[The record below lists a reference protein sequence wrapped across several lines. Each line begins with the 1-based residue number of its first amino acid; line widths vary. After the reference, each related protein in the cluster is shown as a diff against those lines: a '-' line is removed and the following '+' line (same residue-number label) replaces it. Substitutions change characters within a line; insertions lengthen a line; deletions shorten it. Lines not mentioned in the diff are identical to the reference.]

1 MEIFFMTSQQLE
13 YIITLAD
20 ERSFSKASQKLLISQ
35 PALSQFVK
43 NLETELNVQL
53 FDRSTT
59 PIKLTYAGELYVS
72 AARKIQTIMAELDN
86 ELKDLSIL
94 NTGKLTIG
102 TIPFRASCMLPKSI
116 VSFKKNYPG
125 VDIHIVEN
133 EEANLEAL
141 LADSHLDL
149 CILSGFMDNKFLQ
162 TETLAQEQLYLAVPN
177 SSPFNSGKEAYQ
189 LSAKDIIYDSSALFQ
204 TQPLT
209 LSECVKENFVLI
221 HNDDTVTTELS
232 QFSEFCHQNTM
243 YTDRI
248 ETAFSWTLAGIACSF
263 IPDTLI
269 RYGNY
274 QKHPVY
280 YKLNASFSK
289 RDILVAYKRNR
300 YLSKAASEYI
310 LLLKQ
315 LIGYGTWLS
324 PNE

>member
-1 MEIFFMTSQQLE
+1 MTSQQLE
-13 YIITLAD
+13 YIIALAD

-43 NLETELNVQL
+43 NLETELKIQL

-59 PIKLTYAGELYVS
+59 PIKLTYAGELYVNS
-72 AARKIQTIMAELDN
+72 ARKIQNILTELDN
-86 ELKDLSIL
+86 ELTDLTLL
-94 NTGKLTIG
+94 NKGKLTIG

-116 VSFKKNYPG
+116 VAFRKKYPG
-125 VDIHIVEN
+125 VDIHILEN

-141 LADSHLDL
+141 LTESRLDL
-149 CILSGFMDNKFLQ
+149 CILSGSLHNKLVQ
-162 TETLAQEQLYLAVPN
+162 TEVLAQEQMYLAVPIDN
-177 SSPFNSGKEAYQ
+177 PFNYGKEAFQ
-189 LSAKDIIYDSSALFQ
+189 LSPKDIIYDSASL
-204 TQPLT
+204 L
-209 LSECVKENFVLI
+209 LSKSLDLSVCAKEHFVLLQGDETI
-221 HNDDTVTTELS
+221 SS
-232 QFSEFCHQNTM
+232 QLCQFPEFNKQNTI

-269 RYGNY
+269 RFGNY

-280 YKLNASFSK
+280 YKLNTSFAK
-289 RDILVAYKRNR
+289 RDILVAYKQNR

-315 LIGYGTWLS
+315 LIGCGTWLS
-324 PNE
+324 PTE

>member
-1 MEIFFMTSQQLE
+1 MTSQQLE
-13 YIITLAD
+13 YIIALAD
-20 ERSFSKASQKLLISQ
+20 EKSFSRASQKLLISQ

-72 AARKIQTIMAELDN
+72 AARKIQTIITELDN
-86 ELKDLSIL
+86 ELKDLTIL

-116 VSFKKNYPG
+116 VSFKNKYPG

-133 EEANLEAL
+133 EEANLESL
-141 LADSHLDL
+141 LTDSRLDL
-149 CILSGFMDNKFLQ
+149 CILSGSMNNKLLY

-177 SSPFNSGKEAYQ
+177 SSPFNNGKEAYQ
-189 LSAKDIIYDSSALFQ
+189 LSAKDIIYDSSSLFEA
-204 TQPLT
+204 QPLN

-221 HNDDTVTTELS
+221 HNDDTIATELS
-232 QFSEFCHQNTM
+232 QFPEFHHQNTM

-280 YKLNASFSK
+280 YKLNTSFAK
-289 RDILVAYKRNR
+289 RDILVAYRKNR

-315 LIGYGTWLS
+315 LIGCGTWLS